1 MTNELG
7 EKLVKY
13 LIDLS
18 KDVAKGRY
26 DRADEVFEFT
36 KSGQYPALISELAES
51 IGMMLVKIEAREFQ
65 LEGMIEELRKKNLE
79 LEKTLKKVEILEN
92 IKTQLSRFVPQSVK
106 RIIERTPENPDLKKQ
121 STDVSV
127 LFLDLAGYTRLS
139 ETVEVEKMNV
149 LIEMYF
155 SSFLDDIHQNRGD
168 INETAGDGLMIVF
181 QDDEKTLHA
190 MNAVKTA
197 IAVQEKVRSINYDL
211 EEHFEPL
218 VVNIGINSGNALV
231 GSTRFEGITGT
242 RLTFTASGPVTNIAA
257 RIGQFATNGQIL
269 IGEETAKRT
278 EGKFSLEDLGTK
290 SLKNVKE
297 PVRIF
302 QVLGGRS

>member
-36 KSGQYPALISELAES
+36 KSGQHPALISELAES

-290 SLKNVKE
+290 SLKNVKK

-302 QVLGGRS
+302 QVLGGGS

>member
-302 QVLGGRS
+302 QVLGGGS

>member
-36 KSGQYPALISELAES
+36 KSGQYPALISELAEA

-302 QVLGGRS
+302 QVLGGGS